1 VCNTIS
7 HVYSVTEVT
16 AIIKERL
23 VTDPRLTDVAV
34 AGEISNFKHHTS
46 GHMYFTLKDERSR
59 LRCVMFR
66 RENMRLRFRPADG
79 QAVIARG
86 DVSVYEASGDYQLY
100 VRELVPAGYGE
111 LALAFEQLKAK
122 LAAEGLFDEA
132 RKRPLPAVPRGIG
145 VVTSLQ
151 GAALRDIIS
160 VTRRRFPNMFILVS
174 PAIVQGEEGPESV
187 VRAIERINAYGRVDV
202 LIVGRGGGSLEDL
215 WTFNDERVA
224 RAIAA
229 SRIPII
235 SAVGH
240 ETDFTIADFV
250 ADKRAPTPSAAAE
263 MAVPDKRALQA
274 YLNSLIQRLHTAMRR
289 RLEAARSRLELLAGR
304 PELTRPHEL
313 LRERRQRVDDL
324 EERAQR
330 LLKDVL
336 EHNARLLAAAAAKLD
351 ALSPLA
357 TLARGYAVPIRPDT
371 GRIVRSGSEVAP
383 GDALRLRM
391 ADAELDTVVQRVRL
405 LVTPGA
411 DGAGHRPAAWGE
423 GGQDNGGS

>member
-1 VCNTIS
+1 MYTVHELT
-7 HVYSVTEVT
+7 VL
-16 AIIKERL
+16 IKQRL
-23 VTDPRLTDVAV
+23 VTDPRLVGVAV
-34 AGEISNFKHHTS
+34 TGEISNFKHHTS
-46 GHMYFTLKDERSR
+46 GHMYFTLKDDRSR

-86 DVSVYEASGDYQLY
+86 DVGVYEASGDYQLY
-100 VRELVPAGYGE
+100 VRELVPAGHGE

-132 RKRPLPAVPRGIG
+132 RKRPLPLLPRRIG
-145 VVTSLQ
+145 VVTSLK

-160 VTRRRFPNMFILVS
+160 VTRRRFPNMPILVAQ
-174 PAIVQGEEGPESV
+174 AIVQGEEGPESV
-187 VRAIERINAYGRVDV
+187 VRAIERMNEYAGVDV

-229 SRIPII
+229 SRIPVI

-263 MAVPDKRALQA
+263 MAVPDKHALVTH
-274 YLNSLIQRLHTAMRR
+274 LRGSSERLYAAMRR
-289 RLEAARSRLELLAGR
+289 RVEQSRARLDLLAGR
-304 PELTRPHEL
+304 PVFTMPAEL
-313 LRERRQRVDDL
+313 LRERRQRVDDA
-324 EERAQR
+324 EERAYR
-330 LLKDVL
+330 SIRDVV
-336 EHNARLLAAAAAKLD
+336 ERQSRALATALGKLD

-357 TLARGYAVPIRPDT
+357 TLARGYAVPRRADS
-371 GRIVRSGSEVAP
+371 GRVVRRGDEVAP
-383 GDALRLRM
+383 GDELLVRLH
-391 ADAELDTVVQRVRL
+391 DAELHTVVRRVDML
-405 LVTPGA
+405 ASPGGRGTAGTIA
-411 DGAGHRPAAWGE
+411 DGAAEE
-423 GGQDNGGS
+423 GGQA